1 MRTRAV
7 LGSLFAS
14 AAVLVVGWQ
23 AGGTVLAST
32 AASTATTTT
41 QPVTT
46 TPAASPT
53 ATTSTTPSATASP
66 TATAS
71 ASATAA
77 PVATGPADG
86 TYTGDSVN
94 TRFGSVQV
102 SVTISGGSISDVTA
116 LKLTDADGR
125 SVQISNRAAPILR
138 EEVLASQSATVS
150 NVGGATYTSD
160 AYLQSVQSALDQ
172 AGF

>member
-1 MRTRAV
+1 M
-7 LGSLFAS
+7 LGSIFAS

-23 AGGTVLAST
+23 AGGTVLASN
-32 AASTATTTT
+32 ASSTTTSQPTTTPTTTT
-41 QPVTT
+41 TT
-46 TPAASPT
+46 TTTDSSASS
-53 ATTSTTPSATASP
+53 ATSTTPSP
-66 TATAS
+66 TAS
-71 ASATAA
+71 ATEAPAVA

-116 LKLTDADGR
+116 IKLTDADGR
-125 SVQISNRAAPILR
+125 SVQISDRAAPILR
-138 EEVLASQSATVS
+138 EEVIASQSANVS

-172 AGF
+172 AGV